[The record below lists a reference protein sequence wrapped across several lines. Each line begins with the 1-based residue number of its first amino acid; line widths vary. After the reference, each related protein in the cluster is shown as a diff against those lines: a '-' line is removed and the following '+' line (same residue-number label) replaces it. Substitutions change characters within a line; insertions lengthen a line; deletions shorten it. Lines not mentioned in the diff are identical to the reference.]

1 MNMDNLTSL
10 NVLEIVTDDKDF
22 AKALSIAKQHNVMRP
37 SRISAFGISL
47 LQGYVYGCDVED
59 LLMNCANHGIDA
71 YIRDV
76 E

>member
-1 MNMDNLTSL
+1 MMNNLKPL
-10 NVLEIVTDDKDF
+10 NMIELVTDDKDF
-22 AKALSIAKQHNVMRP
+22 AKALSIAKQHNVMSP

>member
-47 LQGYVYGCDVED
+47 IQCYVRKED
-59 LLMNCANHGIDA
+59 MEGLLNDCFMHNIDA